1 MLETDILV
9 IGGGPAGATTAKY
22 LAKSGIDTIL
32 VQRNFSFKKPCGGGI
47 RMDAFDEFEID
58 KTLITK
64 SIKTIALVHKELR
77 VEVDISKTP
86 IAIVDRVAFDMHL
99 REEAQN
105 AGVKLYE
112 ATFINLEI
120 NDDYIISTIKENDK
134 YIKIKSNY
142 LVAADGVNS
151 KIRKLVNNDEVS
163 ASLTNYTD
171 LLSTTYDICEFHF
184 GKEVAGNSY
193 AWAFPHASGSNIGI
207 VEANSEKSMTTLLQ
221 NLNIQEKSKVLGY
234 KIPHF
239 KDTIFY
245 KRRVF
250 FVGDSASQVLPFTY
264 EGIYYAMSSAKIL
277 ADVIINKEAPQMYE
291 KNWNQKYY
299 KKFNTLLKLQNLFL
313 QNNFTIRIMMSIYEN
328 RYIQEQMVKLWLGKR
343 ELDLS
348 LGFFYKVAKMNM
360 KRLLKPFNHLH

>member
-1 MLETDILV
+1 MLETDVLV
-9 IGGGPAGATTAKY
+9 VGGGPAGATTAKY
-22 LAKSGIDTIL
+22 LSESSVDAIL

-47 RMDAFDEFEID
+47 RIDAFDEFEID
-58 KTLITK
+58 KTFITK
-64 SIKTIALVHKELR
+64 SIETVALVHKELR

-99 REEAQN
+99 REQAQS
-105 AGVKLYE
+105 AGVRLYE
-112 ATFINLEI
+112 AIFINLEI
-120 NDDYIISTIKENDK
+120 YDDYIISTIKKDDK

-151 KIRKLVNNDEVS
+151 KIRKLVNGDEVS

-171 LLSTTYDICEFHF
+171 LLSKTYDICEFHF
-184 GKEVAGNSY
+184 GKEVAGNCYS
-193 AWAFPHASGSNIGI
+193 WAFPHASGSNIGT
-207 VEANSEKSMTTLLQ
+207 VVANGGKTIAALLQ
-221 NLNIQEKSKVLGY
+221 TLNIQEKSKILGY

-277 ADVIINKEAPQMYE
+277 ADVISNKEAPQMYE

-313 QNNFTIRIMMSIYEN
+313 QSNFMIRIMMAMYEN
-328 RYIQEQMVKLWLGKR
+328 RYIQEQMVEFWLGKR
-343 ELDLS
+343 EFDLS
-348 LGFFYKVAKMNM
+348 WKFFSNVAMMNM